1 MTATAAAPL
10 PQVAPAPRLVDG
22 FGRDITYL
30 RLSVT
35 DRCDFRCV
43 YCMAEDMTFLPRSAV
58 LSLEEI
64 ERLARVFISLGIRK
78 IRLTGGEPL
87 VRKGLP
93 ELVARLGS
101 LSGLDTLAMTTNG
114 ARLAALAPALR
125 AGGLRQINISLDS
138 LDPVRF
144 RELTRTG
151 VLADVLA
158 GVEAAVAAGFPRIRL
173 NSVILKGRNEDDVL
187 ALVAYAERMGV
198 DLAFIEEMPLGVISE
213 HDRAQAHVSGQE
225 LLATIAASRPLL
237 PVISG
242 EVGGPARYHQV
253 QGSRTRLGFITPH
266 SENFCATCNRIR
278 LTAEG
283 RLLLCLGH
291 EHSLDL
297 RAPLREGASDAEL
310 AALITGAMMR
320 KPERHEFALDG
331 EPQIVRFMNMTG
343 G

>member
-1 MTATAAAPL
+1 MIMTALRNAE
-10 PQVAPAPRLVDG
+10 PAPRLVDG

-43 YCMAEDMTFLPRSAV
+43 YCMAEDMQFLPRSAV
-58 LSLEEI
+58 LSIEEM
-64 ERLARVFISLGIRK
+64 ERLAGVFVSLGIRK

-93 ELVARLGS
+93 ELVERLGR
-101 LSGLDTLAMTTNG
+101 LPGLETLAMTTNG
-114 ARLAALAPALR
+114 ARLAPVAQRLR
-125 AGGLRQINISLDS
+125 AAGLSQLNISIDS
-138 LDPVRF
+138 LDAARF
-144 RELTRTG
+144 HELTRTG
-151 VLADVLA
+151 VLTDVQA
-158 GVEAAVAAGFPRIRL
+158 GIAAAVAAGFPRIRL
-173 NSVILKGRNEDDVL
+173 NSVILRGRNEDEVP
-187 ALVAYAERMGV
+187 ALVAYAASLGV

-213 HDRAQAHVSGQE
+213 HDRGLAHVSGQE
-225 LLATIAASRPLL
+225 LLTMVAAQHVLL
-237 PVISG
+237 PESSQ
-242 EVGGPARYHQV
+242 EVGGPARYHRL
-253 QGSRTRLGFITPH
+253 QGSNTRVGVITPH
-266 SENFCATCNRIR
+266 SQNFCASCNRIR

-297 RAPLREGASDAEL
+297 REPLRAGASDAEL
-310 AALITGAMMR
+310 AALITATMMR
-320 KPERHEFALDG
+320 KPERHEFALAG